1 MKKLNG
7 NVKNSAYNTAGTII
21 YFFCQWLTTVLCVRL
36 IDFTAAG
43 IFNLAIPFSNFFSFI
58 ARFGIRNYEVSDVE
72 HRFSVGQYFAAR
84 LICAAFSVVCFGV
97 GIAVI
102 PLTRYSV
109 LCYSLC
115 MVFKLLEAYTDGAFS
130 VFQNTERYDRLFV
143 SYSLKGIL
151 PTAAFGAGLYF
162 THELLW
168 GVLLM
173 SIAYALAALFYD
185 IPALRSSGV
194 GKPCFSGCMGIVRL
208 CVPLMLVSLAIPAM
222 NYVTRYAIRY
232 YMDEAMVGQ
241 YSSIATVTVVM
252 STFTG
257 AVWVSLIP
265 QVSRWYVEGNKRGI
279 LSFFAKMML
288 ACLALGAVAIGAV
301 AILGKWAFA
310 LVFGSEILES
320 ASLIVPVTVCAAVL
334 MIKSFFSAMLVPL
347 RQQNVLLWGE
357 AAGVAVCAALAFPLT
372 AKLGMQGANLSYII
386 GAVIQIVILAAASVR
401 GAGLAGQSGNTE
413 ESPDR
418 T

>member
-7 NVKNSAYNTAGTII
+7 NVKNSAYNAAGTII

-72 HRFSVGQYFAAR
+72 HRYSVGQYFAAR
-84 LICAAFSVVCFGV
+84 LICAAASVICFGI

-102 PLTRYSV
+102 PLTRYSM
-109 LCYSLC
+109 LCYALC

-130 VFQNTERYDRLFV
+130 VFQNTERYDRLFI
-143 SYSLKGIL
+143 SYTLKGIL
-151 PTAAFGAGLYF
+151 PTAAFGAALYF

-168 GVLLM
+168 GILLM
-173 SIAYALAALFYD
+173 SAAYALAALFYD

-194 GKPCFSGCMGIVRL
+194 GKPCFSGCMGIVKV
-208 CVPLMLVSLAIPAM
+208 CTPLMLVSLAIPAM

-265 QVSRWYVEGNKRGI
+265 QVSRWYVEGNRKGI

-288 ACLALGAVAIGAV
+288 ACLALGAAAVGA
-301 AILGKWAFA
+301 AALLGKWAFS

-320 ASLIVPVTVCAAVL
+320 SALIVPVAVCAVVL

-347 RQQNVLLWGE
+347 RRQNVLLWGE
-357 AAGVAVCAALAFPLT
+357 AAGVIVCAALAFPLT

-386 GAVIQIVILAAASVR
+386 GAAVQLIILAAASVK
-401 GAGLAGQSGNTE
+401 GAGCAGRVSTAENR
-413 ESPDR
+413 D
-418 T
+418 